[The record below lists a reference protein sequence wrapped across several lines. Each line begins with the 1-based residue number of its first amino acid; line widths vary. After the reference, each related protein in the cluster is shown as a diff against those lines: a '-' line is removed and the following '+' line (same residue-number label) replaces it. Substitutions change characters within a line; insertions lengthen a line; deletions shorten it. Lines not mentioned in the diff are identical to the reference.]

1 MANKNG
7 TKWQNI
13 NDTKWQYKSD
23 TLDHFLYPKEA
34 KIAVLKVWGCPILF
48 RNLQLLWQRNSIVF
62 LLRTHKQLALNWFLA
77 TG

>member
-34 KIAVLKVWGCPILF
+34 KMPF
-48 RNLQLLWQRNSIVF
+48 
-62 LLRTHKQLALNWFLA
+62 
-77 TG
+77 